1 VPEGENTYEYPEQ
14 LLAGSDRPRP
24 LPPLLRARLEEA
36 LEGLAGAEA
45 VTAARPLSG
54 DVRDKLAVSLRSEEP
69 DEPEE
74 TDGSEEPQEPEKKWR
89 TWAPRLSVAA
99 AVIIALA
106 IFVPTL
112 SRGPN
117 SVPGASHTAAGVQVS
132 RAGLSI
138 RGLPPTNV
146 AGAAQGQPAATT
158 STAPST
164 NAPTPTI
171 PRAGLTPA
179 AGTGTPTRLG
189 PDKSSVGTPSAAF
202 ATSAPVVNS
211 LSPATGPHGGG
222 NWVTVRGEDLSGAS
236 VVYFGRV
243 PALRVSVV
251 SGSELRALAPAH
263 AAGTVDVVVKGPA
276 GQSKGSAADRYS
288 FSP

>member
-1 VPEGENTYEYPEQ
+1 MPEGDNTYEYPEQ

-36 LEGLAGAEA
+36 LEGLAGSDA

-54 DVRDKLAVSLRSEEP
+54 DVRDKLAVRLRPEEP
-69 DEPEE
+69 EGPEE
-74 TDGSEEPQEPEKKWR
+74 PGGPEKPQEPEKKWR

-106 IFVPTL
+106 IFVPTVAH
-112 SRGPN
+112 GPD
-117 SVPGASHTAAGVQVS
+117 SSPGASHTAAGARAY

-138 RGLPPTNV
+138 RGLPTNAV
-146 AGAAQGQPAATT
+146 TVPVKGRPAAST
-158 STAPST
+158 STAPSA

-171 PRAGLTPA
+171 PRAILAPA
-179 AGTGTPTRLG
+179 AGTGTPARLG
-189 PDKSSVGTPSAAF
+189 PDKSGLGAPPAAF
-202 ATSAPVVNS
+202 AASAPVVS
-211 LSPATGPHGGG
+211 SVSPATGRQGGG
-222 NWVTVRGEDLSGAS
+222 NWVTVRGEDLSGTS

-243 PALRVSVV
+243 PAARVIVV
-251 SGSELRALAPAH
+251 SGSKLRALAPPH
-263 AAGTVDVVVKGPA
+263 PAGTVDVVVKGPA
-276 GQSKGSAADRYS
+276 GRSKVSAADRYS